1 MCDHD
6 TAERAAQ
13 TAPYETDT
21 QTDTQTSRRTD
32 TQHGTDERS
41 GTTGRGETGDRRGT
55 DGRHGTD
62 GRPPVPVERST
73 APAGTSAPPG
83 RSDVRPAPLAK
94 ASGHG
99 DGEHV
104 PDLLGKA
111 DGDAYRERWREI
123 QGRFVDDPREAVHS
137 ADELVA
143 DVMKTLAEAF
153 ADHKHTLEGQW
164 SEGRDADTEDL
175 RVALREY
182 RSFFNR
188 LLTTSAPQR

>member
-1 MCDHD
+1 M
-6 TAERAAQ
+6 
-13 TAPYETDT
+13 
-21 QTDTQTSRRTD
+21 
-32 TQHGTDERS
+32 
-41 GTTGRGETGDRRGT
+41 
-55 DGRHGTD
+55 
-62 GRPPVPVERST
+62 
-73 APAGTSAPPG
+73 
-83 RSDVRPAPLAK
+83 AK
-94 ASGHG
+94 ATGHG
-99 DGEHV
+99 DDEHV

>member
-1 MCDHD
+1 MRDHD
-6 TAERAAQ
+6 TAERAAR
-13 TAPYETDT
+13 TAPYETDK
-21 QTDTQTSRRTD
+21 QTDTQTSRWTD
-32 TQHGTDERS
+32 TQHGTDERP
-41 GTTGRGETGDRRGT
+41 GTTGRGETGDRRGM
-55 DGRHGTD
+55 DE
-62 GRPPVPVERST
+62 RPPVPVERGT
-73 APAGTSAPPG
+73 APAETSAPPG

-94 ASGHG
+94 ATGRG
-99 DGEHV
+99 DDEHV
-104 PDLLGKA
+104 PDLLGRA

>member
-1 MCDHD
+1 MRDHD

-13 TAPYETDT
+13 AAPYGTDKQT
-21 QTDTQTSRRTD
+21 TEQTDTRP
-32 TQHGTDERS
+32 GTAD
-41 GTTGRGETGDRRGT
+41 RGEADDRRET
-55 DGRHGTD
+55 DGRL
-62 GRPPVPVERST
+62 PAPVERGPG
-73 APAGTSAPPG
+73 PAEKSAPPG

-94 ASGHG
+94 ATGHG
-99 DGEHV
+99 DDEHV

>member
-1 MCDHD
+1 MRDHD

-13 TAPYETDT
+13 AAPYGTDKQT
-21 QTDTQTSRRTD
+21 AKQTDTRP
-32 TQHGTDERS
+32 GTAD
-41 GTTGRGETGDRRGT
+41 RGEADDRRE
-55 DGRHGTD
+55 TD
-62 GRPPVPVERST
+62 GRPPAPVERDPG
-73 APAGTSAPPG
+73 PAEKSAPPG
-83 RSDVRPAPLAK
+83 PSDVRPAPLAK
-94 ASGHG
+94 ATGHG
-99 DGEHV
+99 DDEHV